1 MILSALL
8 TTPALAEPVS
18 GADKVTFG
26 AVFGWWLPAPGA
38 EPRPAVI
45 GLHGCNGLYARSGE
59 LNARERG
66 LTELL
71 RSRGFHVLLPDSFTP
86 RGLRELCTTALAQR
100 TLRAAD
106 RRADIQGALDWL
118 AARPDV
124 DRTRIVVIG
133 WSHGGSAVL
142 AALNHRIGVQP
153 LQARAAVAFY
163 PGCSPYARTQGA
175 YLPVAPL
182 LILIGALDDWTPPAP
197 CVELGKWTPKVKV
210 EVFPGSYHGFDHPS
224 TRVRVRID
232 VPNGVKRG
240 EGVTVGSNP
249 KAREQAYAA
258 LFEFLE
264 RELR

>member
-1 MILSALL
+1 MILAG
-8 TTPALAEPVS
+8 PVLADEVA
-18 GADKVTFG
+18 GAEKVVFG
-26 AVFGWWLPAPGA
+26 QVFGWWLPAEDGTA
-38 EPRPAVI
+38 GGTPRPAVI
-45 GLHGCNGLYARSGE
+45 GLHGCGGLYTRSGE

-66 LTELL
+66 MTELL

-86 RGLRELCTTALAQR
+86 RDLRELCTVPLAQR
-100 TLRAAD
+100 NLRAAG
-106 RRADIQGALDWL
+106 RRVDIHAALDWL

-124 DRTRIVVIG
+124 DRTRIVVMG

-163 PGCSPYARTQGA
+163 PGCSPYARTEGS

-197 CVELGKWTPKVKV
+197 CEELGKWTPKVMV
-210 EVFPGSYHGFDHPS
+210 QVYPDSYHGFDHP
-224 TRVRVRID
+224 TARVRLRTD

-240 EGVTVGSNP
+240 EGVHVGSNP

-258 LFEFLE
+258 VLDFLE